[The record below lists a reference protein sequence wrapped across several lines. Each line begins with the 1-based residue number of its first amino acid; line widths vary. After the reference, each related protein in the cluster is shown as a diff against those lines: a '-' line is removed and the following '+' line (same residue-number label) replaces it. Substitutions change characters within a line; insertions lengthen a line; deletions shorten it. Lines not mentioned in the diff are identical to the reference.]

1 MGMASP
7 DKIGD
12 TTSRLVLVSVA
23 CTDTWLPSYSPFGRE
38 VTTDRRPAWIVGVD
52 RWAGPAE
59 RRPIEVVA
67 FERRYAAR
75 MKSRRRNR
83 RRERRL
89 TWHGC
94 SYSSLRS
101 AISQ

>member
-7 DKIGD
+7 DKLGD

-23 CTDTWLPSYSPFGRE
+23 CSETWFPEYTSFGSN
-38 VTTDRRPAWIVGVD
+38 VSTDRRPAWIVGVN

-59 RRPIEVVA
+59 RRPIEVVR
-67 FERRYAAR
+67 FERRAADR
-75 MKSRRRNR
+75 HKLRGKNR

-89 TWHGC
+89 TWHG
-94 SYSSLRS
+94 
-101 AISQ
+101 